1 MCDECIRCH
10 RKSSGRTRSPEF
22 SLAFSTHRACLSA
35 NVAKGAD
42 AADAADAAEA
52 AAAAEAATDGIEA
65 ADAADATDAAIDVV
79 EAAGPETGMVAA
91 GDSGGNLLF
100 LRPRQAELSLCNC
113 CRPIIAATIIRCC
126 IKVVLH

>member
-35 NVAKGAD
+35 NVAKE
-42 AADAADAAEA
+42 AEA
-52 AAAAEAATDGIEA
+52 AEPAEAAEAATDGIEA
-65 ADAADATDAAIDVV
+65 ADAADAADAAIDVV

-91 GDSGGNLLF
+91 GESGTEGYGK
-100 LRPRQAELSLCNC
+100 P
-113 CRPIIAATIIRCC
+113 T
-126 IKVVLH
+126 